1 MKTLRLPLLAASLLA
16 SSLLWAADLKLDASQ
31 YVTREIQ
38 VEGAVEQPLTL
49 DVAALRAFPAQQI
62 SELKLICQSGADRG
76 SLQNFKG
83 VLLRD
88 VLEKAKI
95 KAPAHNDVKKMII
108 QATASDGYVALFS
121 WNELFN
127 SKLGDGV
134 LVVFEQNG
142 KGLGIEEGHI
152 ALVSSQDTRTGPRHV
167 KWLKKL
173 SVRKV
178 VD

>member
-1 MKTLRLPLLAASLLA
+1 MSRLKLPFLMAGLLA
-16 SSLLWAADLKLDASQ
+16 SSLLWAADLKLDPSQ
-31 YVTREIQ
+31 YVTTQIR

-49 DVAALRAFPAQQI
+49 DVPALRAFPAQQI

-76 SLQNFKG
+76 TLQNFKG

-88 VLEKAKI
+88 VLAKATI
-95 KAPAHNDVKKMII
+95 KAPAHNEVKKMMVV
-108 QATASDGYVALFS
+108 ATASDGYVALFS

-142 KGLGIEEGHI
+142 QGLGVEEGQI
-152 ALVSSQDTRTGPRHV
+152 ALVSTQDTRTGPRHV
-167 KWLKKL
+167 KWLKSL
-173 SVRKV
+173 AVRKV
-178 VD
+178 VE